1 MTIHRFMQNPK
12 KQPHHIRHNVSDAF
26 IFLSRLTAINC
37 NFTVSIV
44 AFMPPSSGGPN
55 AANPFLP
62 YPTSSNNFMPYPPN
76 SFGNFPTPYPPATS
90 SNNPSGG
97 AGYPPYIPPGSP
109 GYNNMYGSV
118 RITIRNINV
127 FPSND
132 FKSFHLQNNN
142 PSNDGTTTITEEHI
156 KASLVSAVEDK
167 FRRRIQERVNQYQ
180 AEMETLN
187 RTKQELLDGRN
198 KINDIVS
205 KLEREEVCQWFRFC
219 GRNC

>member
-1 MTIHRFMQNPK
+1 
-12 KQPHHIRHNVSDAF
+12 
-26 IFLSRLTAINC
+26 
-37 NFTVSIV
+37 
-44 AFMPPSSGGPN
+44 
-55 AANPFLP
+55 
-62 YPTSSNNFMPYPPN
+62 
-76 SFGNFPTPYPPATS
+76 
-90 SNNPSGG
+90 
-97 AGYPPYIPPGSP
+97 
-109 GYNNMYGSV
+109 MYGSV
-118 RITIRNINV
+118 RITNRNINV
-127 FPSND
+127 LPSND

-205 KLEREEVCQWFRFC
+205 KLEREEVCQFVNVFAVDIVINARTSLFQNELKANITVLKDKEHALEKSLESLENVD
-219 GRNC
+219 GIDVDEAVTTTAPLYKQ